1 MAHILVVS
9 LALSLAASA
18 SAAHFAVLVA
28 GSSGYSNYRHH
39 ADVCHAQRILVRN
52 GEAPRARALAR
63 PLAARESRDNAV
75 RPLAAPARCARSL
88 RPLAAPARCARSLR
102 PLAAPAR

>member
-1 MAHILVVS
+1 MAANILVS
-9 LALSLAASA
+9 LVAALSLAASA

-39 ADVCHAQRILVRN
+39 ADICHAQRILVRN
-52 GEAPRARALAR
+52 GEAPRARARALAR
-63 PLAARESRDNAV
+63 PLAARESRDRAV

-88 RPLAAPARCARSLR
+88 RPLAKPAR
-102 PLAAPAR
+102 